1 MQIISTNIAK
11 PTTILLRGREIT
23 TGIYKKPVNQPIY
36 LGKEQVKGDEV
47 SDRKVHGGINKAC
60 NLFLV

>member
-11 PTTILLRGREIT
+11 PTTILLRGQEIK

-36 LGKEQVKGDEV
+36 LGK
-47 SDRKVHGGINKAC
+47 
-60 NLFLV
+60 